1 VTADKQ
7 LPRSF
12 DTPLPIDAVLDQLA
26 RTLAGNNAAVLV
38 APPGAGKTTRVPLA
52 LLDEPWAK
60 NKKIIVLEPRR
71 IAARASAE
79 RMAQT
84 LGERVG
90 ETVGYRVRFGSK
102 VSRAT
107 RIEVVTEGIFSRQ
120 ILDDPELTGVAAV
133 LFDEFHERSLD
144 ADLGLALARDAQ
156 TGLREDLR
164 ILVMSA
170 TLDGARVAKLL
181 GDAAVIAS
189 EGRAFPVETRYLGRK
204 SDAPLERQMADA
216 IATAVRA
223 DPGSVLA
230 FLPGAAE
237 IRRTQNL
244 LGERIHDP
252 GIEIV
257 PLFGALDAAVQDR
270 AIAPAPKGRRKVVLA
285 TSIAETSLTIEGI
298 RIVVDSGVARVPRYE
313 PDIGLTRLE
322 TVRASRAAVDQRR
335 GRAGRTEP
343 GVCYRL
349 WDEPQ
354 TASLAPYTQ
363 PEILSADLSSL
374 VLDLAQWGVSDPAA
388 LAFLDSP
395 PAPAL
400 KEARYLLRE
409 LGALDADGRITE
421 EGNSL
426 RALALPPR
434 LARMIVDSHRLGAG
448 EEAAEIAAVLS
459 ERGLGGDSVDLDA
472 RLDQFRRDRSPRA
485 LSARSLAQR
494 WAAQVAESE
503 TAAGYTNAARTTSPS
518 SPSPLA
524 GEGRG
529 GGSATAVRVRGTSF
543 PGPSPQGEG
552 ERRQPRRNERENPQQ
567 DAEQL
572 TTGVMLA
579 LAFPDR
585 VARNRGNGGFVLAN
599 GRGAALDQ
607 AFALARAPYIA
618 VAELTGTAAQGR
630 ILLAAPITQG
640 EIEQHFADQIETT
653 DEISFDRSA
662 MALRARRKKTL
673 HAITLSEAPLGL
685 KPSAETARVLADGL
699 IAAGL
704 DKLPWT
710 KPLKQWRDRVMFL
723 RAAEGETLQHSW
735 PDLSD
740 DALAAQREAWL
751 LPALHDKTSLKEF
764 SSGDLSDA
772 LMTLLPWESRARL
785 EREAPTHFEAPTG
798 TMLAIDY
805 EAEQGPTI
813 AVRLQELFGLNT
825 HPSIAKGNV
834 PLVLELLSPAHRP
847 VQVTRDLPGFW
858 RGSYAAVRS
867 DLRGRYPRHPWP
879 DDPASAMPTRR
890 VKPRGT

>member
-1 VTADKQ
+1 M
-7 LPRSF
+7 PRSF
-12 DTPLPIDAVLDQLA
+12 DTPLPIDAVLDELS
-26 RTLAGNNAAVLV
+26 RTLQEYNAAVLV

-52 LLDEPWAK
+52 LLDAPWAK

-84 LGERVG
+84 LRERVG

-120 ILDDPELTGVAAV
+120 ILDDPELSDVAAV

-156 TGLREDLR
+156 TGLRENLR

-170 TLDGARVAKLL
+170 TLDGARVANLL
-181 GDAAVIAS
+181 GDAPVIAS

-216 IATAVRA
+216 IATALRA

-237 IRRTQNL
+237 IRRTQTL
-244 LGERIHDP
+244 LAERINDVS
-252 GIEIV
+252 IEIV
-257 PLFGALDAAVQDR
+257 PLFGALDASVQDR
-270 AIAPAPKGRRKVVLA
+270 AIAPAPKGHRKVVLA
-285 TSIAETSLTIEGI
+285 TSIAETSLTIEGV
-298 RIVVDSGVARVPRYE
+298 RIVVDSGLARVPRYE
-313 PDIGLTRLE
+313 PDVGLTRLE

-354 TASLAPYTQ
+354 TAAFAAFTQ

-374 VLDLAQWGVSDPAA
+374 VLDLAQWGVSDPAS
-388 LAFLDSP
+388 LAFLDPP
-395 PAPAL
+395 PAPAW
-400 KEARYLLRE
+400 KEARGLLHE
-409 LGALDADGRITE
+409 LGALDGDGRITA

-434 LARMIVDSHRLGAG
+434 LARMIVDSQPFGAG
-448 EEAAEIAAVLS
+448 RAAAEIAAILT
-459 ERGLGGDSVDLDA
+459 ERGLGGDNVDLDV
-472 RLDQFRRDRSPRA
+472 RLDAFRRDRSQRA
-485 LSARSLAQR
+485 ESARSLAQR
-494 WAAQVAESE
+494 WASQVAADEK
-503 TAAGYTNAARTTSPS
+503 AGARGCEEPPS
-518 SPSPLA
+518 
-524 GEGRG
+524 
-529 GGSATAVRVRGTSF
+529 
-543 PGPSPQGEG
+543 
-552 ERRQPRRNERENPQQ
+552 
-567 DAEQL
+567 
-572 TTGVMLA
+572 TGVMLA

-585 VARNRGNGGFVLAN
+585 VARNRGNGSFVLAN

-607 AFALARAPYIA
+607 TSALSRAPYIA

-630 ILLAAPITQG
+630 ILLAAPITQA
-640 EIEQHFADQIETT
+640 EIEARFADQIETA
-653 DEISFDRSA
+653 DEITFDRGA

-673 HAITLSEAPLGL
+673 HAITLSEAPLAL
-685 KPSAETARVLADGL
+685 KPSAETSLALADGL
-699 IAAGL
+699 ISAGL
-704 DKLPWT
+704 DKLPWS
-710 KPLKQWRDRVMFL
+710 KPAKQWRDRVMFL
-723 RAAEGETLQHSW
+723 RKAEGDAPQNPW

-740 DALAAQREAWL
+740 TALAAQREAWL
-751 LPALHDKTSLKEF
+751 VPVLYDKTSLKDF
-764 SSGDLSDA
+764 SAGDLSDA
-772 LMTLLPWESRARL
+772 LATLLPWELRARL

-798 TMLAIDY
+798 TQLAIDY

-825 HPSIAKGNV
+825 HPSIAKGKI

-879 DDPASAMPTRR
+879 EDPATAPPTRR

>member
-1 VTADKQ
+1 

-12 DTPLPIDAVLDQLA
+12 DTPLPIDAVLDDLA
-26 RTLAGNNAAVLV
+26 RTLDGHNVAVLV

-52 LLDEPWAK
+52 LLDAPWAA

-79 RMAQT
+79 RMAHT

-120 ILDDPELTGVAAV
+120 ILGDPELKGVAAV

-170 TLDGARVAKLL
+170 TLDGARVARLL
-181 GDAAVIAS
+181 GDAPVVVS

-204 SDAPLERQMADA
+204 ADAPVERQMADA
-216 IATAVRA
+216 IATSLRA

-237 IRRTQNL
+237 IRRTHNFL
-244 LGERIHDP
+244 TERVHDAS
-252 GIEIV
+252 IEIV
-257 PLFGALDAAVQDR
+257 PLFGALDASVQDR
-270 AIAPAPKGRRKVVLA
+270 AIAPPPKGHRKVVLA
-285 TSIAETSLTIEGI
+285 TSIAETSLTIEGV
-298 RIVVDSGVARVPRYE
+298 RIVVDSGLARVPRYE

-354 TASLAPYTQ
+354 TASLAAYTQ

-374 VLDLAQWGVSDPAA
+374 VLDLAQWGVADPAS

-400 KEARYLLRE
+400 KEARELLRE
-409 LGALDADGRITE
+409 LGALDIDGRITD
-421 EGNSL
+421 EGRSL

-448 EEAAEIAAVLS
+448 RAAAEIAAVLT
-459 ERGLGGDSVDLDA
+459 ERGLGGDQVDLDV
-472 RLDQFRRDRSPRA
+472 RLEAFRRERSQRA
-485 LSARSLAQR
+485 EAARNQATR
-494 WAAQVAESE
+494 WAAQVA
-503 TAAGYTNAARTTSPS
+503 ADDKGLAR
-518 SPSPLA
+518 
-524 GEGRG
+524 
-529 GGSATAVRVRGTSF
+529 
-543 PGPSPQGEG
+543 G
-552 ERRQPRRNERENPQQ
+552 ERLPSN
-567 DAEQL
+567 
-572 TTGVMLA
+572 GVMLA
-579 LAFPDR
+579 FAFPDR
-585 VARNRGNGGFVLAN
+585 VAKNRGNGSFVLAN
-599 GRGAALDQ
+599 GRGAAIEPT
-607 AFALARAPYIA
+607 AALSRAPYVA
-618 VAELTGTAAQGR
+618 VAELTGTAMQGR

-640 EIEQHFADQIETT
+640 EIEARFADQIETA
-653 DEISFDRSA
+653 DEVSFDRGSV
-662 MALRARRKKTL
+662 ALRARRKKSL
-673 HAITLSEAPLGL
+673 HAITLSEAPLAL
-685 KPSAETARVLADGL
+685 EPSEQTARIFADGL

-704 DKLPWT
+704 DQLPWS
-710 KPLKQWRDRVMFL
+710 KPIKQWRDRVMFL
-723 RAAEGETLQHSW
+723 RAAEAASSDNPW

-740 DALAAQREAWL
+740 EALKAQRETWL
-751 LPALHDKTSLKEF
+751 VPALLDKTSLKAF
-764 SSGDLSDA
+764 SAGDLSEA
-772 LMTLLPWESRARL
+772 LHALLPWSLRARL
-785 EREAPTHFEAPTG
+785 DKEAPTHFEAPTG
-798 TMLAIDY
+798 TQLAIDY

-813 AVRLQELFGLNT
+813 AVRLQELFGLT
-825 HPSIAKGNV
+825 SHPSIARGAI

-879 DDPASAMPTRR
+879 EDPASALPTRR
-890 VKPRGT
+890 VKPKGT

>member
-1 VTADKQ
+1 M
-7 LPRSF
+7 RSF
-12 DTPLPIDAVLDQLA
+12 DIPLPIDAVLDELAATLA
-26 RTLAGNNAAVLV
+26 RHNAAVLV

-52 LLDEPWAK
+52 LLDAPWLAGR
-60 NKKIIVLEPRR
+60 KIIVLEPRR

-79 RMAQT
+79 RMASS
-84 LGERVG
+84 LGERAG

-107 RIEVVTEGIFSRQ
+107 LIEVVTEGIFSRQ
-120 ILDDPELTGVAAV
+120 ILDDPELNDVAAV

-170 TLDGARVAKLL
+170 TLDGARIANML
-181 GDAAVIAS
+181 GGAPVIAS
-189 EGRAFPVETRYLGRK
+189 EGRAFAVETRYLGRK
-204 SDAPLERQMADA
+204 ADMPLERQMADA
-216 IATAVRA
+216 VAMALRA

-237 IRRTQNL
+237 IRRTQTL
-244 LGERIHDP
+244 LGERIHDAA
-252 GIEIV
+252 IEIV

-270 AIAPAPKGRRKVVLA
+270 AIAAAPQGRRKVVLA
-285 TSIAETSLTIEGI
+285 TSIAETSLTIEGV

-363 PEILSADLSSL
+363 PEILSADLSAL
-374 VLDLAQWGVSDPAA
+374 VLDLAQWGVSDPAT
-388 LAFLDSP
+388 LAFLDPP

-400 KEARYLLRE
+400 KEAGSLLRE
-409 LGALDADGRITE
+409 LGALDGDGRITA

-448 EEAAEIAAVLS
+448 ETAADIAAVLT
-459 ERGLGGDSVDLDA
+459 ERGLGGDSVDLDV
-472 RLDQFRRDRSPRA
+472 RLDQFRRDRSQRA
-485 LSARSLAQR
+485 GSARSLARR
-494 WAAQVAESE
+494 WASQ
-503 TAAGYTNAARTTSPS
+503 AAS
-518 SPSPLA
+518 SPSPQ
-524 GEGRG
+524 G
-529 GGSATAVRVRGTSF
+529 G
-543 PGPSPQGEG
+543 G
-552 ERRQPRRNERENPQQ
+552 ERRDFARNRQ
-567 DAEQL
+567 DDMAAAEPA
-572 TTGVMLA
+572 TGVMLA

-585 VARNRGNGGFVLAN
+585 VARNRGQGSFVLAN
-599 GRGAALDQ
+599 GRGAVVDPAS
-607 AFALARAPYIA
+607 ALARAPYVA

-630 ILLAAPITQG
+630 ILLAAPIALAD
-640 EIEQHFADQIETT
+640 IEAHFADRIETA
-653 DEISFDRSA
+653 DEVSFDRGA
-662 MALRARRKKTL
+662 MALRARRRRTL
-673 HAITLSEAPLGL
+673 QAMTLSETPLAL
-685 KPSAETARVLADGL
+685 TPSAETARVLADGL
-699 IAAGL
+699 LAAGIER
-704 DKLPWT
+704 LPWS
-710 KPLKQWRDRVMFL
+710 KPARQWRDRVMFL
-723 RAAEGETLQHSW
+723 RRAEGEAW

-740 DALAAQREAWL
+740 QALAARREAWL
-751 LPALHDKTSLKEF
+751 VPLLYDKISLKEL
-764 SSGDLSDA
+764 SAGDLSEA
-772 LMTLLPWESRARL
+772 LAALLPRQLRARL

-798 TMLAIDY
+798 TLLAIDY

-813 AVRLQELFGLNT
+813 AVRLQELFGLT
-825 HPSIAKGNV
+825 AHPSIAKGAV

-858 RGSYAAVRS
+858 RGSYAAVRA

-879 DDPASAMPTRR
+879 EDPASAMPTRR

>member
-1 VTADKQ
+1 M
-7 LPRSF
+7 
-12 DTPLPIDAVLDQLA
+12 LDELA
-26 RTLAGNNAAVLV
+26 RTLAGHNAAVLV

-52 LLDEPWAK
+52 LLDAPWLK
-60 NKKIIVLEPRR
+60 GRKIIMLEPRR

-79 RMAQT
+79 RMAKT
-84 LGERVG
+84 LGERAG

-107 RIEVVTEGIFSRQ
+107 RIEVVTEGIFARQ
-120 ILDDPELTGVAAV
+120 ILDDPELNGVAAV

-181 GDAAVIAS
+181 GDAPVIAS

-204 SDAPLERQMADA
+204 PDAPLERQMADA
-216 IATAVRA
+216 IATALRA

-237 IRRTQNL
+237 IRRTQNF
-244 LGERIHDP
+244 LGERVHDA

-257 PLFGALDAAVQDR
+257 PLFGALDATVQDR
-270 AIAPAPKGRRKVVLA
+270 AIAPAPKGCRKVVLA
-285 TSIAETSLTIEGI
+285 TSIAETSLTIEGV
-298 RIVVDSGVARVPRYE
+298 RIVVDSGMARVPRYE

-354 TASLAPYTQ
+354 TASLAAYTQ
-363 PEILSADLSSL
+363 PEILSADLSSM
-374 VLDLAQWGVSDPAA
+374 VLDLAQWGVSDPTT

-400 KEARYLLRE
+400 KEANSLLSE
-409 LGALDADGRITE
+409 LGALDGDGRITA
-421 EGNSL
+421 EGQSL

-448 EEAAEIAAVLS
+448 EEAAEIAAILT
-459 ERGLGGDSVDLDA
+459 ERGLGGDSVDLDV
-472 RLDQFRRDRSPRA
+472 RLDQFRRDRSQRA
-485 LSARSLAQR
+485 SSARSLAQR
-494 WAAQVAESE
+494 WASQVASTEGAPAE
-503 TAAGYTNAARTTSPS
+503 DTAPS
-518 SPSPLA
+518 S
-524 GEGRG
+524 GI
-529 GGSATAVRVRGTSF
+529 
-543 PGPSPQGEG
+543 
-552 ERRQPRRNERENPQQ
+552 
-567 DAEQL
+567 
-572 TTGVMLA
+572 MLA
-579 LAFPDR
+579 FAFPDR
-585 VARNRGNGGFVLAN
+585 VARNRGNGSFVLAN
-599 GRGAALDQ
+599 GRGAAVEQ
-607 AFALARAPYIA
+607 TSSLARAPYIA
-618 VAELTGTAAQGR
+618 VGELTGTAAQGR
-630 ILLAAPITQG
+630 ILLAASITQAD
-640 EIEQHFADQIETT
+640 IELRFAGQIENTE
-653 DEISFDRSA
+653 EISFDRAA

-673 HAITLSEAPLGL
+673 HAITLSEAPMALL
-685 KPSAETARVLADGL
+685 PSAETARIFAAGL
-699 IAAGL
+699 IAAGF
-704 DKLPWT
+704 DKLPWS
-710 KPLKQWRDRVMFL
+710 KSLQQWRDRVMFL
-723 RAAEGETLQHSW
+723 RKAEGDSW

-740 DALAAQREAWL
+740 AALATEAENWL
-751 LPALHDKTSLKEF
+751 VPALYDKISLKEV
-764 SSGDLSDA
+764 SAGDLADA
-772 LMTLLPWESRARL
+772 LMGLLPWELRARL

-825 HPSIAKGNV
+825 HPSIAKGAV
-834 PLVLELLSPAHRP
+834 PLVLELLSPAQRP

-879 DDPASAMPTRR
+879 EDPASALPTRR